1 MFDIFFIFK
10 FFHKKAPFLENLHF
24 AIAMVIIQIFKEK
37 GKLTRISARLP
48 QSPRFGR
55 HFHSPSL
62 ATPEDKYERLHAK
75 DEAQL

>member
-1 MFDIFFIFK
+1 MFDIFFHFQI
-10 FFHKKAPFLENLHF
+10 FHKKTPFLENLHF

-37 GKLTRISARLP
+37 GKLTIISARLP

-62 ATPEDKYERLHAK
+62 ATPEDKYERPHAE
-75 DEAQL
+75 DEPQL